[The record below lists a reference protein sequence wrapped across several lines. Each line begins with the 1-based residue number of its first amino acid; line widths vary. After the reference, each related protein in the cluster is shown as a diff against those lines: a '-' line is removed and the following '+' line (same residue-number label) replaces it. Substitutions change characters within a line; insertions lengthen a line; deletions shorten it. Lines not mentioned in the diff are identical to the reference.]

1 MIRTFCHMF
10 YALTVIALI
19 GSTAWAASGIKSE
32 RQHSAG
38 RVGIVPL
45 AALQR

>member
-1 MIRTFCHMF
+1 MIRILCRTL
-10 YALTVIALI
+10 YAFTVVALI
-19 GSTAWAASGIKSE
+19 GSTAWAATGIKSE

-38 RVGIVPL
+38 RVGIVLL

>member
-1 MIRTFCHMF
+1 MIQVVSRTL
-10 YALTVIALI
+10 YALAVVGLI

-38 RVGIVPL
+38 RVGIVLL

>member
-1 MIRTFCHMF
+1 MLRILFTL
-10 YALTVIALI
+10 AVVTLI

-32 RQHSAG
+32 RASAEA
-38 RVGIVPL
+38 RVGLVLL